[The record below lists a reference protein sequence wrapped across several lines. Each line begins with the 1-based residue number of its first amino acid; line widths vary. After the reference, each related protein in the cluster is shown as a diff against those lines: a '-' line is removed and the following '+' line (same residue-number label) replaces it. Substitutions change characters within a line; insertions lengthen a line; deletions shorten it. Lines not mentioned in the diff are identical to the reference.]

1 MCAKTRR
8 VFVRVTQRQH
18 ETLMAKARSYGVP
31 LSRLVLLA
39 VEAYVRTY
47 SGELNDERAVAVNY
61 GVWSRVDRDL
71 GDIDAM
77 LREATHQ
84 LVGVRWTLASCQ
96 KAGLVTHE
104 EHEAVFSAL
113 KAVRGD
119 VAHMRADVARCTELI
134 DAVCERTS
142 IVDPYMGPLEGL
154 PASCAGDA
162 ADDDEATPEGR

>member
-1 MCAKTRR
+1 MGAKTRR

-18 ETLMAKARSYGVP
+18 DVMMKRARSYGVP

-47 SGELNDERAVAVNY
+47 ADALGDESAVAVNY

-84 LVGVRWTLASCQ
+84 LIGVRWVLASCH
-96 KAGLVTHE
+96 KAGLITAE
-104 EHEAVFSAL
+104 EHEGAFSAL
-113 KAVRGD
+113 KAMRGD
-119 VAHMRADVARCTELI
+119 VARMREDVAHCTEFI

-142 IVDPYMGPLEGL
+142 IADPYLGPLEDL
-154 PASCAGDA
+154 PVPG
-162 ADDDEATPEGR
+162 ADDDAEDDGAPFEGR